1 MFRSFLI
8 GLSVIISS
16 SCSLLL
22 TDHKDDYLKEK
33 QEKSLSLP
41 ENIVSRPII
50 DYYPINSSNTES
62 VGSEYD
68 IPMPQQVFSSGASN
82 EVRMHKLGQVR
93 WVYVETLPSSA
104 WPMLNDFWVTNDITI
119 ARSDPT
125 TGIIESA
132 NLGNEGPESKLVM
145 KVEHGIRQASSEIFI
160 SHLTFDVPMI
170 TKLVST
176 GILSIFKDNTL
187 INQFYSPVNL
197 DDLPFPDWSEYS
209 KRYPLRND
217 FFSLNQ
223 KIAVPILATRG
234 CPYSCFNYCT
244 YPLQQGRKVR
254 ARSVENL
261 IKEIKHWQKEI
272 GTNKFVFRDPVF
284 SINRKHTISLCEEII
299 KQKLNITF
307 MVETHLNNMDDQMI
321 KLLKQAGL
329 ELIYVGV
336 ESSNHVVLKDMKRFT
351 IEHDKQYEIIKK
363 CQDAG
368 IIVKTMFIIGNPEDT
383 EDTINAS
390 IQYSK
395 YLPSLYA
402 QFSVFTPYP
411 GTPVYSDF
419 KELINVEELE
429 KFNQYNLVFK
439 HKNLTA
445 VKIEKLKSLA
455 YLKFYFD
462 LKRIFRI
469 FFYLFRSKYM

>member
-1 MFRSFLI
+1 MKFVILDAYPPKKYRLVKDTAGGYGTGNDFGNTIFSKLLNLYVDKSI
-8 GLSVIISS
+8 GMPAMEVMYISS
-16 SCSLLL
+16 I
-22 TDHKDDYLKEK
+22 LK
-33 QEKSLSLP
+33 
-41 ENIVSRPII
+41 I
-50 DYYPINSSNTES
+50 D
-62 VGSEYD
+62 
-68 IPMPQQVFSSGASN
+68 N
-82 EVRMHKLGQVR
+82 EVHYTRELDDPKINEADFVI
-93 WVYVETLPSSA
+93 LPSSIIA
-104 WPMLNDFWVTNDITI
+104 HETETTI
-119 ARSDPT
+119 LKKIKHKQVFV
-125 TGIIESA
+125 TGIFSNILRDKYQEDNTVIVKNEA
-132 NLGNEGPESKLVM
+132 DTFFYNLQKL
-145 KVEHGIRQASSEIFI
+145 G
-160 SHLTFDVPMI
+160 
-170 TKLVST
+170 KLNKEFL
-176 GILSIFKDNTL
+176 LSIFKDNTL

-351 IEHDKQYEIIKK
+351 IEHDKQFQIIKK
-363 CQDAG
+363 CEDAG
-368 IIVKTMFIIGNPEDT
+368 IKVKTMFIIGNPEDT

-390 IQYSK
+390 IEYSK

-411 GTPVYSDF
+411 GTPVYKDF
-419 KELINVEELE
+419 KELINEIKLE
-429 KFNQYNLVFK
+429 NFNQYKLVFS
-439 HKNLTA
+439 HKNLS
-445 VKIEKLKSLA
+445 VEKIEKLKSAA
-455 YLKFYFD
+455 YFKFYFNFKKIIQI
-462 LKRIFRI
+462 LKYFI
-469 FFYLFRSKYM
+469 RSKYA